1 MRIGCPALFL
11 GVFIRQKKNKSG
23 SISVQIISKIG
34 GRYKVAKTIGSSES
48 EDQVK
53 LLVQQ
58 AKVDLLSLVGQSSL
72 FIPEQDVQVESYLNT
87 IENIQIRTIG
97 PELIFGRIY
106 DAIGYNAIEEDI
118 FRHLVIAR
126 LAFPLS
132 KLKTIEYM
140 YRYQGVTIGLDQ
152 VYRFLDKLN
161 AKLKEQVEQISYQ
174 HTLKTLEGEIG
185 IVFYDMTTLYFESNE
200 EDDFR
205 MTGFSKDGKHHLP
218 QIYLGLLVGLGGY
231 PIGYDLFEGKLFEGD
246 TLIPVIDKLTKK
258 FNLARPIIVADAG
271 LLTKANIDT
280 LASLGY
286 TYIIGARAKSEK
298 TIIKNEILSLKLNDG
313 ETKVI
318 HKTDGNRLI
327 ISYSE
332 KRAKKD
338 EHNRKRGL
346 SRLEKQVK
354 SGKLTKQNINNKGYN
369 KYLRMKGQV
378 EIEIDYDKY
387 NADKRWGGLKGYI
400 TNTALSPSTILE
412 QYKNLWHIEKA
423 FRMSKTDLR
432 IRPIYHRLKRRIE
445 AHICLSFAA
454 YSIYKELERILN
466 ENHSSI
472 STLQAAEL
480 THTMYQLQISLPESK
495 KNKMITLKM
504 DDLQKELWS
513 IVSSNYP

>member
-11 GVFIRQKKNKSG
+11 GVFIRQKNNKSG

-106 DAIGYNAIEEDI
+106 DAIGYNAIDEDI

-313 ETKVI
+313 ETKEI

-387 NADKRWGGLKGYI
+387 NADKRWDGLKGYI

>member
-231 PIGYDLFEGKLFEGD
+231 PIGYDLFEGKLFEGN

-387 NADKRWGGLKGYI
+387 NADKRWDGLKGYI